1 MNCVVAVV
9 GVNQCPDNEEQK
21 LKEVINNNLDSYDDL
36 KKGIE
41 SVLGDK
47 AMLVERIDVLL
58 DEDENRY

>member
-1 MNCVVAVV
+1 M
-9 GVNQCPDNEEQK
+9 DNEEQK

-58 DEDENRY
+58 DEDENKY